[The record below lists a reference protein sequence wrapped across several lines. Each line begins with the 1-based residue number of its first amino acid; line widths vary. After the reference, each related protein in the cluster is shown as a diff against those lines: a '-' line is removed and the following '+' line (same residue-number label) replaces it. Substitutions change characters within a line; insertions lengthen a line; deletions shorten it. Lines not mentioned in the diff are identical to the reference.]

1 MNFSKT
7 MQLTRLCLPISLFV
21 FFSCQ
26 NQAGQEKV
34 QVSNAAAGMPPG
46 FEEFYQRFHED
57 SLYQIAHI
65 VWPLAGEAGVQEDSS
80 RVVIRE
86 IEWLPE
92 DWHMHRPVDFA
103 SNDYRRE
110 IEQVGEVMIIE
121 RIFTKVG
128 NFGLERRF
136 AKSPTGEWELIF
148 YGDMRE
154 R

>member
-1 MNFSKT
+1 MNLKNT
-7 MQLTRLCLPISLFV
+7 MHPARLFPVLAILVC
-21 FFSCQ
+21 FSCQ
-26 NQAGQEKV
+26 NKPGQEKV

-65 VWPLAGEAGVQEDSS
+65 VWPLAGETGVQEDSS

-92 DWHMHRPVDFA
+92 NWRMHRPVDFA
-103 SNDYRRE
+103 SNNYRRE

-136 AKSPTGEWELIF
+136 AKSPADEWELIF